1 MSKAANFACVVGIVF
16 LLFCIYGITKIG
28 GSPDAP
34 VKESQ
39 SSYDVNM
46 TGTLSIYDADGGTL
60 TDSQKK
66 SYINALSDAL
76 TSNGYG
82 EDVISQP
89 EIGSCEFVVASYG
102 INLGYTAV
110 GTDGTNKFVNA
121 WMESSDTGYQI
132 HYLDIKGDTVI
143 DDGKIKE

>member
-1 MSKAANFACVVGIVF
+1 MSKAANFVCVVGIVF
-16 LLFCIYGITKIG
+16 LIFCIIGITKID
-28 GSPDAP
+28 SH
-34 VKESQ
+34 ESSSKSAE
-39 SSYDVNM
+39 SSYSVDL
-46 TGTLSIYDADGGTL
+46 TGTLSVYDANGGTL
-60 TDSQKK
+60 TDSQKE
-66 SYINALSDAL
+66 SCISVLSDAL
-76 TSNGYG
+76 VSNGYG

-121 WMESSDTGYQI
+121 WIESSNTGYQI